1 MERRLGDDQAM
12 MDKKV
17 TRKRLKKSLLLVA
30 LTAFAATAPATAQ
43 IFGERPIRYG
53 NTSSF
58 WYDGRGDNRDFPTN
72 GAFPGN
78 FAADPAYAAI
88 GAAGFLES
96 NPRRSAM
103 PYPSQ
108 TYFGPARD
116 WIYCQGY
123 PVRGPVSGHRV
134 RC

>member
-1 MERRLGDDQAM
+1 LERRLGDDQAM
-12 MDKKV
+12 MENSV
-17 TRKRLKKSLLLVA
+17 TRKWPKSLLLVA
-30 LTAFAATAPATAQ
+30 LTAFAATVQASAQ
-43 IFGERPIRYG
+43 TFGERPIRYG
-53 NTSSF
+53 NTSTF
-58 WYDGRGDNRDFPTN
+58 WYDGRGDDRDFPTN

-78 FAADPAYAAI
+78 FAADPSYAAI
-88 GAAGFLES
+88 GAAGFWES

-116 WIYCQGY
+116 RIYCQGY
-123 PVRGPVSGHRV
+123 PVRGSVSGNRV

>member
-1 MERRLGDDQAM
+1 M

-17 TRKRLKKSLLLVA
+17 TPKRLKKSLLLVA
-30 LTAFAATAPATAQ
+30 FAAFAATVPAFAQ
-43 IFGERPIRYG
+43 TFGERPIRYG

-58 WYDGRGDNRDFPTN
+58 WYDGRGDDRDFPTN

-116 WIYCQGY
+116 RIYCQGY
-123 PVRGPVSGHRV
+123 PFRGSVSGNRV